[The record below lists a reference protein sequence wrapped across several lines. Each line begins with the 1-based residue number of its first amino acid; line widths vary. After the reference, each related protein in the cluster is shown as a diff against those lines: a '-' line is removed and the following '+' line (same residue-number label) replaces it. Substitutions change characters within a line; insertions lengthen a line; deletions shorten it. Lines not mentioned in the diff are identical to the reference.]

1 MNAYPD
7 FNSAVVAATSELA
20 SVSLLASVTVLFVS
34 VSGLTMQLTI
44 ARSGEIVN
52 VEPVS

>member
-1 MNAYPD
+1 MNAYTD

-20 SVSLLASVTVLFVS
+20 SLSMLVSVTVRFVS

-52 VEPVS
+52 VEPVA

>member
-7 FNSAVVAATSELA
+7 FNSAVVAANSELA
-20 SVSLLASVTVLFVS
+20 SVSSAASVTVLFVS